1 MEELNNYLIYF
12 LILLCICLILFYL
25 FYKLNNKVNIYIQ
38 KLDTLDKFLA
48 GVLLK
53 NVISKP
59 EKSSEDQSHEENQP
73 REENSGEE
81 NQPGEEN
88 SGEENQPG
96 EENSGEEN
104 SHEDQPED
112 KPSEYIQ
119 NKEKFGKKTNL
130 EKIKEDSD

>member
-25 FYKLNNKVNIYIQ
+25 FYKLNNKVNISIQ

-59 EKSSEDQSHEENQP
+59 AKSSEDQSHEEDQP
-73 REENSGEE
+73 HEYNSG
-81 NQPGEEN
+81 
-88 SGEENQPG
+88 
-96 EENSGEEN
+96 EN
-104 SHEDQPED
+104 SHEDQSHEENSYEDQAED

>member
-88 SGEENQPG
+88 SGEEN
-96 EENSGEEN
+96 